1 MQIQSAILA
10 RHLHDAAIEQLAS
23 DYESRGY
30 SVEVEANF
38 DGVRVDLIA
47 RRAEEVIVFEVKA
60 SKGLDHAVDSARK
73 ASHVADQLGAQFRLV
88 LVGVPEPV
96 EIEIEPVRDAL
107 QELAENKVADQLAG
121 EASHFHSLYVEDIEY
136 EAVRIQDDEVEV
148 RGRAVLSLVLQYGSD
163 GDVRRGNG
171 LERGASYPIRFHL
184 MFDPEMDSAEV
195 RSFEIEREYA

>member
-1 MQIQSAILA
+1 M
-10 RHLHDAAIEQLAS
+10 
-23 DYESRGY
+23 
-30 SVEVEANF
+30 
-38 DGVRVDLIA
+38 
-47 RRAEEVIVFEVKA
+47 
-60 SKGLDHAVDSARK
+60 
-73 ASHVADQLGAQFRLV
+73 
-88 LVGVPEPV
+88 
-96 EIEIEPVRDAL
+96 
-107 QELAENKVADQLAG
+107 ADQLAG